1 VNFGVAPAILVYVWS
16 LHQLRNLG
24 WIVALGL
31 AICCAL
37 RLARFNVA
45 IDDPDKPAWKM
56 NFFVG
61 IPAPAGAGLAMAPMY
76 LGFLG
81 LVPDGKAAAALV
93 LVWVALVAAGMVSRV
108 PTFSGKTLGQRV
120 HRDLVPPII
129 AAAVLT
135 LIMLIAFTWEAVSI
149 IAFTY
154 VAFIPFGISS
164 YRRQER
170 AFAERVATPGDL
182 PS

>member
-1 VNFGVAPAILVYVWS
+1 
-16 LHQLRNLG
+16 
-24 WIVALGL
+24 
-31 AICCAL
+31 
-37 RLARFNVA
+37 
-45 IDDPDKPAWKM
+45 M

-81 LVPDGKAAAALV
+81 LVPDGKAAATAV
-93 LVWVALVAAGMVSRV
+93 LVWVALVAAGMVSRL

-129 AAAVLT
+129 AGAVLA
-135 LIMLIAFTWEAVSI
+135 LIMLIAFTWEVLSI
-149 IAFTY
+149 IALTY
-154 VAFIPFGISS
+154 AVLIPFGLRS

-170 AFAERVATPGDL
+170 AFTERVGAPGEL
-182 PS
+182 PT